1 MEIEIST
8 ATDWDGCPP
17 MSVGR
22 ALGVGVAATATAA
35 TSVLLM
41 IVGFFYAFAQALG
54 GGSVL
59 IGFACIPVAWL
70 GGLFALNYVVRGVL
84 GAARVQ
90 PPDEIDDC

>member
-1 MEIEIST
+1 MGVHRCQ
-8 ATDWDGCPP
+8 WGG
-17 MSVGR
+17 V
-22 ALGVGVAATATAA
+22 GVGVAATATAA

-59 IGFACIPVAWL
+59 IGFACIPVAWV

-84 GAARVQ
+84 ASTPTDRRLLN
-90 PPDEIDDC
+90 